1 MADRGRFR
9 TPHLLE
15 GRSRRTFPCRVSLSD
30 KMMMMMLRMATACA
44 LLLTAAH
51 ATAVGD
57 AGKPPPPPPAI
68 EFDMTLDDYAVLQM
82 QPSVA

>member
-1 MADRGRFR
+1 MADRGRCLPNA
-9 TPHLLE
+9 T
-15 GRSRRTFPCRVSLSD
+15 
-30 KMMMMMLRMATACA
+30 MMLRMATTACA